1 MGHAIAQKFK
11 QKKFDV
17 IVASRKSVK
26 FKSNDFKFKKYNKN
40 NLSLLLQNVDYIIC
54 ANGPSRDSFKKNKE
68 KILNTYVKEMD
79 NILINCKKSRINKI
93 IYLSSI
99 HVLTNFKSLD
109 ENFKYYI
116 ESKKRVEKKIKKL
129 FKKNYEKIKILRLTN
144 IFGYFDKD
152 NYVESFSLVKDFTY
166 QSKKTN
172 RISIDSKINF
182 KRIFFPINLFL
193 KYLVFFV
200 ENNTRKLVYN
210 IGDKKYE
217 LTLLE
222 LANKIKKIKLIKNK
236 KKIKILYSFK
246 NDMKYAKQ
254 KFSFF
259 KTKKIKNKS
268 SYINKQISKL
278 I

>member
-1 MGHAIAQKFK
+1 MKKKILIFGGTGYLGHAIAQKFK

-129 FKKNYEKIKILRLTN
+129 FKKKTM
-144 IFGYFDKD
+144 
-152 NYVESFSLVKDFTY
+152 
-166 QSKKTN
+166 KKL
-172 RISIDSKINF
+172 K
-182 KRIFFPINLFL
+182 FL
-193 KYLVFFV
+193 
-200 ENNTRKLVYN
+200 
-210 IGDKKYE
+210 D
-217 LTLLE
+217 
-222 LANKIKKIKLIKNK
+222 
-236 KKIKILYSFK
+236 
-246 NDMKYAKQ
+246 
-254 KFSFF
+254 
-259 KTKKIKNKS
+259 
-268 SYINKQISKL
+268 
-278 I
+278 